1 MFKPLRFSLF
11 AVCINFAIPAFACLN
26 EYTFT
31 EPPLHEHKLQLK
43 ALLHRF
49 DTARPYWAHGFH
61 DEESRYR
68 EDLALTTD
76 INKLHWKTRSDYA
89 VQQLKTGDQ
98 KRALAILE
106 DLYRSHP
113 TEYNILAN
121 LGTAYELHGDKIKAL
136 ELLRKAVAINPRSH
150 YESEWIHI
158 RLLEQE
164 VSGAPDYKKIINL
177 GVGSFPEWLID
188 KTYKFPRDADSLK
201 LQIAFQL
208 HERIGFIAP
217 PNKAIGQLVT
227 DFADIVAKTDSLGAA
242 KEFYQFAL
250 SYDST
255 LKDTVAARI
264 RGVESSQKEV
274 KDTFR
279 WATVVWAIPLVA
291 LLMIFFAWLKSM
303 RNQKKAEL

>member
-1 MFKPLRFSLF
+1 MFKPLGVLLV
-11 AVCINFAIPAFACLN
+11 AACITVAIPTSACLN
-26 EYTFT
+26 EYTRT
-31 EPPLHEHKLQLK
+31 EPPLRADQLQLK
-43 ALLHRF
+43 FLLHSQ
-49 DTARPYWAHGFH
+49 DTARPYWAHGFK
-61 DEESRYR
+61 Y
-68 EDLALTTD
+68 EDFNYADMFSPATD
-76 INKLHWKTRSDYA
+76 WKLRSDYA
-89 VQQLKTGDQ
+89 VQYLRTADKH
-98 KRALAILE
+98 KALAILE
-106 DLYRSHP
+106 ELYRSHP
-113 TEYNILAN
+113 TEYNIIAN
-121 LGTAYELHGDKIKAL
+121 LGTAYELTGNKTKAL
-136 ELLRKAVAINPRSH
+136 ELLKKAVAINPRSH

-164 VSGAPDYKKIINL
+164 LAATPDYRKIINL
-177 GVGSFPEWLID
+177 GVGNFPEWLLD
-188 KTYKFPRDADSLK
+188 KTYKFPRNADSLK

-250 SYDST
+250 TYDST

-264 RGVESSQKEV
+264 LGVESSQKEV

-291 LLMIFFAWLKSM
+291 LLMIFFAWLRSM
-303 RNQKKAEL
+303 RNQKRAEQ

>member
-1 MFKPLRFSLF
+1 MFKPFRLTLM
-11 AVCINFAIPAFACLN
+11 AACTIFAIPAFACLN
-26 EYTFT
+26 EYIRT
-31 EPPLHEHKLQLK
+31 EPPLRAGQLQLK
-43 ALLHRF
+43 YLLHMQ
-49 DTARPYWAHGFH
+49 DTARPYWSHGFH
-61 DEESRYR
+61 DQESRYR
-68 EDLALTTD
+68 EDLTLTTD
-76 INKLHWKTRSDYA
+76 INKLDWKTRSDYA
-89 VQQLKTGDQ
+89 VNQLRTGDQ
-98 KRALAILE
+98 KTALAILE

-113 TEYNILAN
+113 TEYNIIAN
-121 LGTAYELHGDKIKAL
+121 LGTAYELTGNKTKAL
-136 ELLRKAVAINPRSH
+136 EFLRKAVAINPRSH

-164 VSGAPDYKKIINL
+164 ISGTPDYKKIINL

-188 KTYKFPRDADSLK
+188 KTYKFPRNADSLK

-303 RNQKKAEL
+303 RNQKKNS